1 MALTLDI
8 ADAVVAELNAAPPGT
23 FDPAFTAMRR
33 VLPVFDLAE
42 MADLHVSVVPR
53 AIEIAGATRSASQ
66 YDVQIDIGVQ
76 QKLTSGGGGG
86 DLDQQVP
93 PLCEL
98 VDQIATY
105 LTRRV
110 LQADPGVPN
119 AVWVRLANDPIYAPE
134 HLSQLRQF
142 TSVLTLT
149 YRITR

>member
-1 MALTLDI
+1 MSLAVNI
-8 ADAVVAELNAAPPGT
+8 ADAVVVELNAAPPAT
-23 FDPAFTAMRR
+23 FDSAFTAVRR
-33 VLPVFDLAE
+33 VLPVFDLVE

-53 AIEIAGATRSASQ
+53 AIDIAGATRSASQ

-76 QKLTSGGGGG
+76 QKLASDGG
-86 DLDQQVP
+86 DLDQHVP

-110 LQADPGVPN
+110 LQTMPN
-119 AVWVRLANDPIYAPE
+119 AIWVRLANEPIYAPE

>member
-1 MALTLDI
+1 MSLVMNI

-23 FDPAFTAMRR
+23 FDPAFTAVRR

-53 AIEIAGATRSASQ
+53 AVDIAGATRSASQ

-76 QKLTSGGGGG
+76 QKLASDGG

-98 VDQIATY
+98 VDQIAAY
-105 LTRRV
+105 LTHRI
-110 LQADPGVPN
+110 LHADPGVPT

>member
-1 MALTLDI
+1 MSLALNI
-8 ADAVVAELNAAPPGT
+8 ADAVVAELNTAPPGT
-23 FDPAFTAMRR
+23 FDPAFTAVRR
-33 VLPVFDLAE
+33 VLPVFDLTE

-53 AIEIAGATRSASQ
+53 AVDIAGATRTASQ
-66 YDVQIDIGVQ
+66 YDVQIDIGIQ
-76 QKLTSGGGGG
+76 QKLASDGG

-93 PLCEL
+93 VLCEL
-98 VDQIATY
+98 VDQIAAY

-110 LQADPGVPN
+110 LQTMPN
-119 AVWVRLANDPIYAPE
+119 AIWVRLANDPIYAPE

>member
-1 MALTLDI
+1 MSLAINI

-23 FDPAFTAMRR
+23 FDPAFTAVRR

-53 AIEIAGATRSASQ
+53 AIDIAGATRSASQ

-76 QKLTSGGGGG
+76 QKLASDGG

-93 PLCEL
+93 LLCEL
-98 VDQIATY
+98 VDQIAAY

-110 LQADPGVPN
+110 LQAVPG

>member
-23 FDPAFTAMRR
+23 FDPAFTAVRR

-42 MADLHVSVVPR
+42 MTDLHVSVVPR
-53 AIEIAGATRSASQ
+53 AVEIAGATRSMSQ
-66 YDVQIDIGVQ
+66 HDVQIDIGVQ
-76 QKLTSGGGGG
+76 KKLVTG
-86 DLDQQVP
+86 DGELDQQVP
-93 PLCEL
+93 ALCEL
-98 VDQIATY
+98 VDQIAAY
-105 LTRRV
+105 LMRRV
-110 LQADPGVPN
+110 LQAIPG

>member
-1 MALTLDI
+1 
-8 ADAVVAELNAAPPGT
+8 
-23 FDPAFTAMRR
+23 
-33 VLPVFDLAE
+33 VFDLAE

-53 AIEIAGATRSASQ
+53 AIDIAGATRSASQ

-76 QKLTSGGGGG
+76 QKLTSAPGGGE
-86 DLDQQVP
+86 LDQQVP
-93 PLCEL
+93 VLCEL
-98 VDQIATY
+98 VDQIAAY

-110 LQADPGVPN
+110 LQAMPTV
-119 AVWVRLANDPIYAPE
+119 VWVRLANDPIYAPE

>member
-23 FDPAFTAMRR
+23 FDPAFTAVRR

-53 AIEIAGATRSASQ
+53 AIDIAGATRSASQ

-76 QKLTSGGGGG
+76 QKLLSSDGE
-86 DLDQQVP
+86 LDQQVP
-93 PLCEL
+93 PLCVL
-98 VDQIATY
+98 VEQIAAY
-105 LTRRV
+105 LMRRV
-110 LQADPGVPN
+110 LQTLPG

>member
-1 MALTLDI
+1 MSLALNI
-8 ADAVVAELNAAPPGT
+8 ADAIVAELNAAPPGT
-23 FDPAFTAMRR
+23 FDPAFTAVRR

-53 AIEIAGATRSASQ
+53 AIDIAGATRSASQ

-76 QKLTSGGGGG
+76 QKLNSGGGGG
-86 DLDQQVP
+86 DLDQHVP

-98 VDQIATY
+98 VDQIAAY

-110 LQADPGVPN
+110 LQTMPN
-119 AVWVRLANDPIYAPE
+119 AIWVRLANDPIYAPE

>member
-23 FDPAFTAMRR
+23 FDPAYTAVRR

-53 AIEIAGATRSASQ
+53 AVEIAGATRSASQ
-66 YDVQIDIGVQ
+66 YDVQIDFGVQ
-76 QKLTSGGGGG
+76 QKLASDGG

-98 VDQIATY
+98 VDQIADY
-105 LTRRV
+105 LRRRV
-110 LQADPGVPN
+110 LQTIPQ
-119 AVWVRLANDPIYAPE
+119 AVWVRTANEPIYAPE

>member
-23 FDPAFTAMRR
+23 FDPAFTAVRR

-53 AIEIAGATRSASQ
+53 AVDIAGATRSASQ

-76 QKLTSGGGGG
+76 QKLASADGE
-86 DLDQQVP
+86 LDQQVP
-93 PLCEL
+93 PLCGL
-98 VDQIATY
+98 VEQIADY
-105 LTRRV
+105 LRRRV
-110 LQADPGVPN
+110 LQAIPG
-119 AVWVRLANDPIYAPE
+119 AVWVRTANDPIYAPE

>member
-1 MALTLDI
+1 MSLAINI
-8 ADAVVAELNAAPPGT
+8 ADAMVAELNAAPPGT
-23 FDPAFTAMRR
+23 FDPAFTAVRR

-53 AIEIAGATRSASQ
+53 AVEIAGATRSASQ

-76 QKLTSGGGGG
+76 QKLASDGG

-93 PLCEL
+93 LLCEL
-98 VDQIATY
+98 VDQIAAY

-110 LQADPGVPN
+110 LQAVPG

>member
-1 MALTLDI
+1 MSLALNI
-8 ADAVVAELNAAPPGT
+8 ADAVVAELNAASPGT
-23 FDPAFTAMRR
+23 FDPAFTAVRR

-42 MADLHVSVVPR
+42 MADLNVSVVPR
-53 AIEIAGATRSASQ
+53 AIDIAGATRSASQ

-76 QKLTSGGGGG
+76 QKLASDGG

-93 PLCEL
+93 LLCEL
-98 VDQIATY
+98 VDQIAAY

-110 LQADPGVPN
+110 LQAVPG

-149 YRITR
+149 YRIMR

>member
-1 MALTLDI
+1 MSLAINI
-8 ADAVVAELNAAPPGT
+8 ADAMVAELNAAPPGT
-23 FDPAFTAMRR
+23 FDPAFTAVRR

-53 AIEIAGATRSASQ
+53 AVEIAGATRSASQ

-76 QKLTSGGGGG
+76 QKLAPGGGGGGG

-98 VDQIATY
+98 VDQIAAY

-110 LQADPGVPN
+110 LLTMPN
-119 AVWVRLANDPIYAPE
+119 AIWVRLANDPIYAPE